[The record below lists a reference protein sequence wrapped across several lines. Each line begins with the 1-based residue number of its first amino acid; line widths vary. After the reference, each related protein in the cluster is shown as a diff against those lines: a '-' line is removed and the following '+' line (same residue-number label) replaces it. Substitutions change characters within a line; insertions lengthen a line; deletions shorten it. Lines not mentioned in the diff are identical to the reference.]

1 MTRTIAAHA
10 IVSGEGILRLEVPCD
25 MPPGPV
31 DVVVVVVVNP
41 ADVARPRPAWEEL
54 YGLGRDVW
62 EGVDAVGYV
71 RELRADRDGM
81 P

>member
-10 IVSGEGILRLEVPCD
+10 VVSGEGILKLEVPCD

-31 DVVVVVVVNP
+31 DVVMVVNP
-41 ADVARPRPAWEEL
+41 AEVARPRPNWDDL
-54 YGLGRDVW
+54 YGLGKDVW
-62 EGVDAVGYV
+62 SGIDAVEYV
-71 RELRADRDGM
+71 RELRADRVDL